1 MRLDTTL
8 PYPDFKIVSKPVHDG
23 ARYFGPYMGRGAAR
37 RAIDTIGE
45 ALHLKSCA
53 RSFPRDIGKDRP
65 CLNLHL
71 GRCCA
76 PCTGKVSPEEYHA
89 LIEQAISLFEG
100 DAKKLERELTEKMNE
115 AAEELQFERAAV
127 LRDRLRAIQKLGTKQ
142 HVVAGAFAELDVI
155 AFVQGQ
161 TRACVCVLHYSG
173 GTLQDKEYTFFHVTE
188 SDPAE
193 VLSSFIKQY
202 YAQRNAVAKTVLL
215 SHEIEEQD
223 AVGEYLSSIA
233 ERKVELAVPQRG
245 ERRVLTRL
253 AEKNAFEEIERREKQ
268 SERRHKSL
276 ELLQNVTGMA
286 ALPLR
291 LEAYDISNF
300 AGQDT
305 VGSMIVF
312 VEGQP
317 KKSDYR
323 KFKIACAANG
333 QDDYASMREM
343 LTRRV
348 QRYVDGDEKFA
359 PLPNAFMID
368 GGLGHVHVCKEV
380 LDSFGLSVPCFGMV
394 KDDHHRTRAIVDDE
408 GGEIAINRHRNIFT
422 FVTNIQDET
431 HRFANAYR
439 KQQMKQKSYSSTLT
453 EVPGVGPKT
462 AKALLAQFKS
472 VGAVKDATPDQLENT
487 PGVGKQTAQIIYAYF
502 HDKTLS
508 VIAARCQLSRKGELF
523 CIQMQ

>member
-1 MRLDTTL
+1 MTREQLKERVRKLPMQPGVYMHKDKTGKVIYVGKAKLLKNRVSNYFQPPERLNAKTRQLVSHIDDFDIIVTDSEFEALVLENSMIKKYKPKYNILLKDDKGYPYVRLDTTL
-8 PYPDFKIVSKPVHDG
+8 PYPDFKIVSKPAHDG

-161 TRACVCVLHYSG
+161 TRACVCVLHYSV

-215 SHEIEEQD
+215 SHEI
-223 AVGEYLSSIA
+223 
-233 ERKVELAVPQRG
+233 
-245 ERRVLTRL
+245 
-253 AEKNAFEEIERREKQ
+253 
-268 SERRHKSL
+268 
-276 ELLQNVTGMA
+276 
-286 ALPLR
+286 
-291 LEAYDISNF
+291 
-300 AGQDT
+300 
-305 VGSMIVF
+305 
-312 VEGQP
+312 
-317 KKSDYR
+317 
-323 KFKIACAANG
+323 
-333 QDDYASMREM
+333 
-343 LTRRV
+343 
-348 QRYVDGDEKFA
+348 
-359 PLPNAFMID
+359 
-368 GGLGHVHVCKEV
+368 
-380 LDSFGLSVPCFGMV
+380 
-394 KDDHHRTRAIVDDE
+394 
-408 GGEIAINRHRNIFT
+408 
-422 FVTNIQDET
+422 
-431 HRFANAYR
+431 
-439 KQQMKQKSYSSTLT
+439 
-453 EVPGVGPKT
+453 
-462 AKALLAQFKS
+462 
-472 VGAVKDATPDQLENT
+472 
-487 PGVGKQTAQIIYAYF
+487 
-502 HDKTLS
+502 
-508 VIAARCQLSRKGELF
+508 
-523 CIQMQ
+523 